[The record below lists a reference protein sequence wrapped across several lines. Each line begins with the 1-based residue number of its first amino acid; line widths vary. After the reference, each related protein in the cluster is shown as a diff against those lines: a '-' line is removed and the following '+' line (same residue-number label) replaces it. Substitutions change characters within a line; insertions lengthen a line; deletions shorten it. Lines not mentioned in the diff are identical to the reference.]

1 MWIKSKIEKEKDG
14 YYLRRYCSSNSNLVR
29 VTVHTE
35 TGKLLVPGIIIL
47 SVDLKDGKARPIRR
61 TAQKGV
67 TKDFFTSFMIEF
79 QEVQGR
85 TVLMYKTSNYF
96 DTKLELVWG
105 CSKVKNCKTPKD
117 LEAYYHKLY
126 KSIFK
131 DGQEDNK
138 I

>member
-35 TGKLLVPGIIIL
+35 TRKFLTPGIIIL
-47 SVDLKDGKARPIRR
+47 SVDLRDGKVRPIRR

-67 TKDFFTSFMIEF
+67 TKKFFTSFMIEY

-85 TVLMYKTSNYF
+85 TVLIYKTGNYF
-96 DTKLELVWG
+96 DTKLELIWG
-105 CSKVKNCKTPKD
+105 CSKIKSSKLPKD
-117 LEAYYHKLY
+117 PEAYYNKLY

-131 DGQEDNK
+131 DGQEENK
-138 I
+138 V